1 MRVFSTRGGS
11 EVSLSE
17 AISVGL
23 APDGGLY
30 TPPSLAAH
38 SGPWGADFKSRAL
51 TLLRPFFAGEVL
63 EHSLEAIV
71 DEAFTFDAPTKWF
84 TEEVGLLEL
93 FHGPTAAFKDFGA
106 RFLAACL
113 GRLTRVDRDTTVLVA
128 TSGDTGAAVAS
139 AFHRRAGFRVMILY
153 PEGRVSG
160 RQAHQLGAFG
170 DNVTA
175 FRVSGSFDDCQR
187 VVKAAFGDQ
196 ELSARHAL
204 VSANSISLGRLLPQM
219 TYYAHASLSAQE
231 QGKGSTSFVVP
242 TGNLGNAFACLLA
255 KECGLPIDRVVL
267 ATNANRVLADFV
279 ATGRYEPKES
289 FSTLANAMDV
299 GAPSNVERLRHRFP
313 DVRTAVEADWVDD
326 ETIRATIKRTL
337 DERGEIICPHT
348 ACGVEV
354 LRRVRTR
361 GAKGTWIV
369 AATAHPAK
377 FDSIVEPLIGRPVP
391 VPPALAELLA
401 RPSHAAALQ
410 PTLSDLADR
419 LAK

>member
-11 EVSLSE
+11 EVTLSQ
-17 AISVGL
+17 AISLGL

-30 TPPSLAAH
+30 LPPPMPAH
-38 SGPWGADFKSRAL
+38 VGPWGDDLRTRAV
-51 TLLRPFFAGEVL
+51 TLLRPFFADEPL
-63 EHSLEAIV
+63 ADALPEIV
-71 DEAFTFDAPTKWF
+71 AEAFTFDAPTRWLSDD
-84 TEEVGLLEL
+84 TGVLEL

-113 GRLTRVDRDTTVLVA
+113 SRLQQPGRETTVLVA

-139 AFHRRAGFRVMILY
+139 AFHRRPGFRVVILY
-153 PEGRVSG
+153 PDGRVSP

-170 DNVTA
+170 DNVRA
-175 FRVSGSFDDCQR
+175 LRVAGSFDDCQR
-187 VVKAAFGDQ
+187 LVKAAFSDSA
-196 ELSARHAL
+196 LSARHAL
-204 VSANSISLGRLLPQM
+204 ASANSISLGRLLPQM
-219 TYYAHASLSAQE
+219 AYYAHASLSAVAR
-231 QGKGSTSFVVP
+231 GLGSPSFVIP

-255 KECGLPIDRVVL
+255 RECGLPIDRVAL

-279 ATGRYEPKES
+279 ATGHYEPKGS
-289 FSTLANAMDV
+289 IATLANAMDV

-313 DVRTAVEADWVDD
+313 EVAKAVSADWVDD
-326 ETIRATIKRTL
+326 ETIRATIKASP
-337 DERGEIICPHT
+337 EPICPHT

-354 LRRVRTR
+354 LRRLRAR

-377 FDSIVEPLIGRPVP
+377 FESIVEPLIGRAVP

-401 RPSHAAALQ
+401 RPAVATPIEPSLSALAGQ
-410 PTLSDLADR
+410 L
-419 LAK
+419 